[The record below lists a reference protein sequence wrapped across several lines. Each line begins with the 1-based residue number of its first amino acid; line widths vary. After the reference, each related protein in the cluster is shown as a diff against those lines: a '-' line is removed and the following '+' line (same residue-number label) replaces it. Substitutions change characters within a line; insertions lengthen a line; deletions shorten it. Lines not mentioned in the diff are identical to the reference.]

1 MGVLDAFRGRKSTSR
16 TIVEEP
22 QNEKSVAAEADGHS
36 PSSHDPETPPASLD
50 GSHQGDMFD
59 DVKELAHNPDSVTS
73 GAELGQQKAEAAA
86 LVWSRSALVGIY
98 AW

>member
-1 MGVLDAFRGRKSTSR
+1 MGVLDKVRGHNDPT
-16 TIVEEP
+16 VEP
-22 QNEKSVAAEADGHS
+22 YSQDEKSVAS
-36 PSSHDPETPPASLD
+36 PEGPHYDLETPPSSD

-59 DVKELAHNPDSVTS
+59 DAKELAHNPDVVTS

-86 LVWSRSALVGIY
+86 LVWSWPVLVGIY